1 MSGKLYYLL
10 LTLSAVFML
19 TLCANNK
26 AADTYSLPMEKIVD
40 SLETLGYFKYTDPA
54 NVDTL
59 KKELLNGLKEDYLST
74 IYEEEKPYNS
84 KDYRHYDL
92 DGETIYEEGGFVEKI
107 EDMQHVFKKMN
118 IKMKIDSHIEE
129 WNEKKQW
136 LNHRITIN
144 GKEYI
149 IFKNFSSGYG
159 WGEAAQRFA
168 EIVNDQLE
176 LQKSDERLFL
186 VNAGNDGDAVFL
198 TQAQF
203 ELLNPVF
210 KDPVNRPLEVKKWCK
225 VMQVDPDNYMQNEN
239 KNN

>member
-1 MSGKLYYLL
+1 MSSRFYYLL
-10 LTLSAVFML
+10 LTISTVSVL
-19 TLCANNK
+19 TFCSNNK
-26 AADTYSLPMEKIVD
+26 TVDSYSLPLEKIVD

-59 KKELLNGLKEDYLST
+59 RKELLNGLKEDYLST

-92 DGETIYEEGGFVEKI
+92 DGETIYEQGGFVEKI
-107 EDMQHVFKKMN
+107 EEMQVVFKKMN
-118 IKMKIDSHIEE
+118 IVMKIDNHIED
-129 WNEKKQW
+129 WNEKRKW

-198 TQAQF
+198 TTSQY
-203 ELLNPVF
+203 ELLDTVF
-210 KDPVNRPLEVKKWCK
+210 KDRTNRPLEVKKWCK
-225 VMQVDPDNYMQNEN
+225 AMQVDPHNYIQNEN
-239 KNN
+239 EKN